1 MVDKNDVYLN
11 IKINYNGDKKEI
23 NIKDL
28 LTIDE
33 LKQEIIKLFNLRDFN
48 NKDIDLYF
56 VNNSNNNEP
65 ISNNEELFFEGEEI
79 NPYLYSIEIKISN
92 KKKERKEKLLKEK
105 EEIKK
110 LKEKKIKLLL
120 EIEKTKIELEHN
132 KKVKEMKQK
141 INNYKYIEEIKR
153 KLKKEILEEVKVI
166 IANKCGEKIK
176 NINLMNERLKEK
188 IKDYINEKKGDLISE
203 LNNKIDDQE
212 KKY

>member
-65 ISNNEELFFEGEEI
+65 ISNNEELFFEAEEI

-110 LKEKKIKLLL
+110 LKEKKIKLL
-120 EIEKTKIELEHN
+120 
-132 KKVKEMKQK
+132 
-141 INNYKYIEEIKR
+141 
-153 KLKKEILEEVKVI
+153 
-166 IANKCGEKIK
+166 
-176 NINLMNERLKEK
+176 
-188 IKDYINEKKGDLISE
+188 
-203 LNNKIDDQE
+203 
-212 KKY
+212 